1 MRWRWLYVYWPVI
14 PLLLAVVFA
23 QNWVEDE
30 PAPVLVEET
39 IDMQQT
45 QSDYY
50 LEDFTTRKFD
60 MSGKLQYRVSGKS
73 LLHFPDDDRSE
84 INAPTVILLREGI
97 RWDIRSQRGEMR
109 RSPDTFTLNGE
120 VLLERAIEGE
130 KVLSISTDRLSVRTD
145 TNQVRTDSPI
155 EVVGDGWRMESV
167 GLESSIDEGKLIF
180 LSKVKGHY
188 DAAIPVSE

>member
-1 MRWRWLYVYWPVI
+1 MRWLYLYWPVI
-14 PLLLAVVFA
+14 PMLLCAVFA

-30 PAPVLVEET
+30 PNAVLVEET

-60 MSGKLQYRVSGKS
+60 VNGNLEYRVSGEN

-84 INAPTVILLREGI
+84 ITAPTVILLRDDI
-97 RWDIRSQRGEMR
+97 RWDIHSLRGELR
-109 RSPDTFTLNGE
+109 RAPDTFTLNGE
-120 VLLERAIEGE
+120 VKLERAIQGE
-130 KVLSISTDRLSVRTD
+130 NVLSIRTERLSVRTD
-145 TNQVRTDSPI
+145 TNEVSTDSPI
-155 EVVGDGWRMESV
+155 EVVGDGWRMHSV
-167 GLESSIDEGKLIF
+167 GMESSIDEGKLIF

-188 DAAIPVSE
+188 DAPIPVSE